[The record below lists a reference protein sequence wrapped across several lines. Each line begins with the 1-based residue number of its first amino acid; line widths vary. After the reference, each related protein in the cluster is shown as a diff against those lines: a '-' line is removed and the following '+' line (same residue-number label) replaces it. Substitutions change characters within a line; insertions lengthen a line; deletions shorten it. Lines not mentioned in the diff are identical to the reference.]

1 MGGTAY
7 HKEDLIQEEKNHN
20 ILGKFNTVKND
31 IIEALKD
38 HKKFVKISRIKVA
51 KNSSNAQNDVLLT
64 LNQSLVALP
73 RR

>member
-7 HKEDLIQEEKNHN
+7 HKEDLIQEEKTHH

-38 HKKFVKISRIKVA
+38 HNFFVKISRIKVS